1 MGGPAVA
8 HFTSRPGP
16 QSTPVLDYDAFDRDS
31 PGASRRSIYRVVW
44 RAIADPFMEALDFPD
59 LGQLSPVRGFSA
71 SALQALTLFNNG
83 FVLHYSEH
91 FASRL
96 EKAGSTPEDR
106 IRAAFAI
113 CYQRPPAPEELAGA
127 VALVDRYGLAA
138 FCRVLFNSNE
148 FLFVD

>member
-1 MGGPAVA
+1 
-8 HFTSRPGP
+8 
-16 QSTPVLDYDAFDRDS
+16 
-31 PGASRRSIYRVVW
+31 VVW

-91 FASRL
+91 FAARL

-127 VALVDRYGLAA
+127 VALVDRHGLAA